1 MFVSTLRRFKTFG
14 SWPSH
19 SAVEASS
26 RFARASA
33 SDSSGAAPNAII
45 RSLAVVIANPASK
58 RSAAGGDQQMEAT
71 GVGEYVGFFMR
82 LGGAKLRVL
91 EHFGFPKC
99 HALWPHRPRC
109 RTSEA
114 PDGRG
119 PVRTSLAE
127 LISQASAI
135 WKKKPI
141 SVPTY
146 GPVWACHWRRRRET
160 DPKSC
165 FLSFSMT

>member
-1 MFVSTLRRFKTFG
+1 
-14 SWPSH
+14 
-19 SAVEASS
+19 
-26 RFARASA
+26 
-33 SDSSGAAPNAII
+33 
-45 RSLAVVIANPASK
+45 
-58 RSAAGGDQQMEAT
+58 MEAT

-119 PVRTSLAE
+119 PVRTTLAE

-146 GPVWACHWRRRRET
+146 GPVWACHWRRRSPSNQAIKRLENGA
-160 DPKSC
+160 
-165 FLSFSMT
+165 FLHGNSLNTMDYTMEFIFAPLRPVCRLERVLCT